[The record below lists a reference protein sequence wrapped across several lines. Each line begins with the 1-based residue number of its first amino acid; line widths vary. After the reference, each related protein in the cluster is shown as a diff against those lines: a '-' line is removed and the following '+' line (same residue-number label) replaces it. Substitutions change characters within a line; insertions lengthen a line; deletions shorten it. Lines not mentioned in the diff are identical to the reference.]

1 NKQDAYSA
9 DQENLIAESQVDL
22 MYPVRRALHLR
33 SGLGMKNNSKLK
45 MDPGLIMAFLKTD
58 EYKYG
63 ARSMTR
69 ILEHLKRDSS
79 RKISRSEL
87 PSVKFMSGHIDFD
100 RFMSIAN
107 SNRTG
112 KLPVE
117 DLAKAIHL
125 TWVENVNGNNSP
137 QAINQEYDTLPAA
150 LKFDYLL
157 TAKRILYLITGL
169 GFKVVRKE
177 DLRPTMMVE
186 FKIRYIKD
194 ANEIEVLAKEEHRGW
209 TEARHRAGWRKGS
222 LRNDYLKK
230 DPHLVEYS
238 KLKSRDMEKDR
249 NTISNIPDY
258 FEHLDYKIVRGKR
271 TKLNL

>member
-1 NKQDAYSA
+1 
-9 DQENLIAESQVDL
+9 
-22 MYPVRRALHLR
+22 
-33 SGLGMKNNSKLK
+33 

-58 EYKYG
+58 EYKHG

-87 PSVKFMSGHIDFD
+87 PSAKFMSRHMDFD
-100 RFMSIAN
+100 RFMNIAN
-107 SNRTG
+107 AHRTG

-125 TWVENVNGNNSP
+125 TWVENVNANSSP
-137 QAINQEYDTLPAA
+137 PAIHQEYETLPAA

-157 TAKRILYLITGL
+157 TAKRLLYLITGL

-194 ANEIEVLAKEEHRGW
+194 TNELELLAKEEHRGW
-209 TEARHRAGWRKGS
+209 ADAKYRAGWRKGS
-222 LRNDYLKK
+222 QRNDYLKQ
-230 DPHLVEYS
+230 DPNLVDYT

-249 NTISNIPDY
+249 NTIRNIPEY
-258 FEHLDYKIVRGKR
+258 FEHLDYKIVRAKR
-271 TKLNL
+271 SNFNP

>member
-1 NKQDAYSA
+1 
-9 DQENLIAESQVDL
+9 
-22 MYPVRRALHLR
+22 
-33 SGLGMKNNSKLK
+33 
-45 MDPGLIMAFLKTD
+45 
-58 EYKYG
+58 
-63 ARSMTR
+63 
-69 ILEHLKRDSS
+69 
-79 RKISRSEL
+79 
-87 PSVKFMSGHIDFD
+87 
-100 RFMSIAN
+100 
-107 SNRTG
+107 
-112 KLPVE
+112 VE

-137 QAINQEYDTLPAA
+137 PAINQEYNALPAA

-194 ANEIEVLAKEEHRGW
+194 TNELEVLAKEEHRGW

-230 DPHLVEYS
+230 DPHLVEYT